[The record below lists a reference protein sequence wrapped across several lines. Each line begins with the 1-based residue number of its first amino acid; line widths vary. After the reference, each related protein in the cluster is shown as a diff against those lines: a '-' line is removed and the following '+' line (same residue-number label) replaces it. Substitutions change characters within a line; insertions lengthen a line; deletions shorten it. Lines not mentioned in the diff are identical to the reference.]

1 MMMDTN
7 TIMIE
12 IPLEEYKELLIIK
25 GKYEELK
32 ESSKP
37 HCAGPCKPNIWPTT
51 PTITWTTYGDDKNT
65 KEEDYKVT
73 LKNNMDNT
81 YATVSSTYREDKR
94 KKR

>member
-1 MMMDTN
+1 MDKN

-12 IPLEEYKELLIIK
+12 VPLEEYKELLIIK

-51 PTITWTTYGDDKNT
+51 PTFTWTTYDDDSK
-65 KEEDYKVT
+65 KRPEEEYQVT
-73 LKNNMDNT
+73 LKNNIDNT

>member
-1 MMMDTN
+1 MDKN

-12 IPLEEYKELLIIK
+12 VPLEEYKELLIIK

-37 HCAGPCKPNIWPTT
+37 HCTGPCKPNIWPTI
-51 PTITWTTYGDDKNT
+51 PTFTWTTYDDDSK
-65 KEEDYKVT
+65 KRPEEDYKVT
-73 LKNNMDNT
+73 LKNNTDNT

-94 KKR
+94 RKR